1 MMFQLLLSLQREIRV
16 KDQRV
21 KETKAEL
28 EKAEARE
35 RRQMEQ
41 LSASPAPFS
50 GSAAD
55 SRVHQQLTLV
65 LTKYKDLERQ
75 HQETRA
81 ELDAAKR
88 SLELFQDLEAR
99 HAELEQAHLV
109 QAVQVQ
115 RLQREKQQV
124 AELKVRSS
132 RLSICP
138 LVW

>member
-1 MMFQLLLSLQREIRV
+1 MLLTPQRELRL

-21 KETKAEL
+21 QETKAEL
-28 EKAEARE
+28 ERAVARE
-35 RRQMEQ
+35 RLQMEQ
-41 LSASPAPFS
+41 LSASSSAPFS
-50 GSAAD
+50 GAAD
-55 SRVHQQLTLV
+55 SRIHQQLALV

-75 HQETRA
+75 HQESRA

-109 QAVQVQ
+109 QAAQVQ

-124 AELKVRSS
+124 AELKVRPWLTFYCRCVGSQ
-132 RLSICP
+132 
-138 LVW
+138 